1 MTDEERVDAHDW
13 HERAR
18 EVRADGATFLDLLAG
33 IDRSDE
39 REIVLR
45 VVDPGSGTAR
55 TLVTRV
61 PAADPRIASLAG
73 LWSGASWQEREI
85 ADLLG
90 IDFESHPDPRPL
102 IVRDQTGEPPL
113 LKSTPLPERLATPWP
128 GAAEE
133 PERKRRRPQLPPGVR
148 PEWMERHGEPTP

>member
-1 MTDEERVDAHDW
+1 MTGEERVDAHDW

-33 IDRSDE
+33 VDRINE
-39 REIVLR
+39 RELVLR
-45 VVDPGSGTAR
+45 AVDPGSSEAR

-61 PAADPRIASLAG
+61 PAADPRIASLADV
-73 LWSGASWQEREI
+73 WSGAAWQEREI

-90 IDFESHPDPRPL
+90 IEFEGHPDPRPL
-102 IVRDQTGEPPL
+102 IVREQTAEPPL

-128 GAAEE
+128 GAAEAQ
-133 PERKRRRPQLPPGVR
+133 ERKRRRPQLPPGVR
-148 PEWMERHGEPTP
+148 QEWVDVTEGGPA